1 MEDLENR
8 VGKPFS
14 SNWGTSKGRGR
25 RKEGRSVH
33 HIFSLKAF
41 TRMESS
47 FIPSKRFESSYSRV
61 SQHSIL
67 SLSSLRPRIRS
78 EM

>member
-8 VGKPFS
+8 VGKLFS
-14 SNWGTSKGRGR
+14 SNWGTSKGRGG
-25 RKEGRSVH
+25 RKVGASYFLIKSVYQNGK
-33 HIFSLKAF
+33 F
-41 TRMESS
+41 S

>member
-14 SNWGTSKGRGR
+14 SNWGTSKGWGG
-25 RKEGRSVH
+25 GRSVH

-61 SQHSIL
+61 SIL